1 MISLAMV
8 SRWFSCCCQ
17 GSSFLAAA
25 RRTHHT
31 SSGTSEARI
40 VRMAIVIG
48 RVGHVGLVRRMG
60 REREW
65 PRNGTRDIAAVARVI
80 VARFVA
86 QMHKVFRVPSF
97 EFRVVN
103 RRDWIATRDHK
114 EHKEKLTFPGFS

>member
-31 SSGTSEARI
+31 SSGTSAARI

-48 RVGHVGLVRRMG
+48 WVGRVGRVGLVRRMG
-60 REREW
+60 REREG
-65 PRNGTRDIAAVARVI
+65 PRNGTKGYVETGGTRVI

-86 QMHKVFRVPSF
+86 QMHKVFRVSSF
-97 EFRVVN
+97 GFRVLN
-103 RRDWIATRDHK
+103 RRD
-114 EHKEKLTFPGFS
+114 

>member
-31 SSGTSEARI
+31 SSGTREARI

-48 RVGHVGLVRRMG
+48 WVGRVGLVRRMG

-65 PRNGTRDIAAVARVI
+65 PRNGTKGYVETGGTRVI

-86 QMHKVFRVPSF
+86 QLHGVFRVP
-97 EFRVVN
+97 
-103 RRDWIATRDHK
+103 
-114 EHKEKLTFPGFS
+114 GF